1 VTWENAVV
9 AREDEVLSRIEEEIR
24 LLREEHHLLREE
36 HREHVRAYRELAD
49 DSHEFTREMV
59 LRVQRS
65 GIAQVRALDDL
76 RDQVRANTRAVLSVL
91 DRLGRGGAAA

>member
-1 VTWENAVV
+1 M
-9 AREDEVLSRIEEEIR
+9 AREDEVRRGIEEE
-24 LLREEHHLLREE
+24 LRLLREE
-36 HREHVRAYRELAD
+36 HREHVRAYRELVD

-59 LRVQRS
+59 LRVHRI

-91 DRLGRGGAAA
+91 DRLGPGDAAT

>member
-1 VTWENAVV
+1 V
-9 AREDEVLSRIEEEIR
+9 AREDDVLTRIEELVANIGEQVS
-24 LLREEHHLLREE
+24 LTREEVRVMREE
-36 HREHVRAYRELAD
+36 NREHVRSYRELVD

-91 DRLGRGGAAA
+91 DRLGPGGAAA